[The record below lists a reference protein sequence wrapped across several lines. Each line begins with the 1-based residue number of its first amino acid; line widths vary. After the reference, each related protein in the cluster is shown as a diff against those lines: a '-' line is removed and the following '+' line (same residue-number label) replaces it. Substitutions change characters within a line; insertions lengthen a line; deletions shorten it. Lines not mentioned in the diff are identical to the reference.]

1 MMGKL
6 VSMTSSPTSK
16 VHFSK
21 ISCLTPPHA
30 YCVYCLCLFHA
41 VALIDDWWQ
50 HVQKHISVC
59 RWYSKHFHCLW
70 RSVCVKLWWSMLC
83 FSTEDHLCSFVKYDL
98 CLIPFSKHHYVSHF
112 LLIGCPSS
120 GFHNRNW
127 GLVWNTTSPSLFRDS
142 QNKLQAFPLKAK
154 QNKTDTVVYKLHQT
168 CLIVNQICT
177 Y

>member
-21 ISCLTPPHA
+21 ISCLTPPPCLSCLLLVLVSCCCLDRRSVTARTEA
-30 YCVYCLCLFHA
+30 Y
-41 VALIDDWWQ
+41 
-50 HVQKHISVC
+50 ISVC

-83 FSTEDHLCSFVKYDL
+83 FSTEDHLWSFVKYDL

-120 GFHNRNW
+120 DFHNRNW
-127 GLVWNTTSPSLFRDS
+127 GLVWNTTSLSFFRDS

-154 QNKTDTVVYKLHQT
+154 QNKTDTVIYKLH
-168 CLIVNQICT
+168 
-177 Y
+177 